1 MTPPAVVSRA
11 EWTRAREALLQ
22 REKELT
28 RLRDAISRQRR
39 ELPWVRID
47 KEYRFDTPQGPRTLA
62 RLFEGRS
69 QLLIYHFML
78 DPSWAE
84 GCKSCSFWA
93 DSYNGIGVHLA
104 ARDVTMVTVSR
115 APLPQIEAFKQRMGW
130 SFPWVSSHGS
140 DFNRDFH
147 VTFTDEERQGD
158 VYYNYGRRRF
168 GSSEAPG
175 ASAFA
180 RDDAGA
186 VYHTYS
192 CYARGLD
199 ALNSAYQWLDLTP
212 KGRAEDGLKYPMAW
226 VRHHDRYHAAA
237 VLEVKGAGATRS

>member
-1 MTPPAVVSRA
+1 MTPRPIVSRD
-11 EWTRAREALLQ
+11 EWTRARIALLA
-22 REKELT
+22 REKALT
-28 RLRDAISRQRR
+28 RLRDEISAERR
-39 ELPWVRID
+39 ALPWVRID
-47 KEYRFDTPQGPRTLA
+47 KDYRFGTDHGDRSLA
-62 RLFEGRS
+62 ELFDGRS
-69 QLLIYHFML
+69 QLLVYHFMH

-104 ARDVTMVTVSR
+104 QRDVTMVTVSR
-115 APLPQIEAFKQRMGW
+115 APLPQIVAFKKRMGW
-130 SFPWVSSHGS
+130 SFPWVSSTGS

-147 VTFTDEERQGD
+147 VTFTDEERQGE

-168 GSSEAPG
+168 GSPEAPG

-180 RDDAGA
+180 RDAAGV

-199 ALNSAYQWLDLTP
+199 ALNSAYQWLDLAP
-212 KGRAEDGLKYPMAW
+212 MGRDEADLKYPMAW
-226 VRHHDRYHAAA
+226 VRHHDRYAAPA
-237 VLEVKGAGATRS
+237 VLEVGGARTSGS